1 MIQIT
6 NMNKQKKLFP
16 LGGIIVCIALFL
28 MITVP
33 TASASPSLSVSD
45 YDTNNPDIG
54 KSFDLDIKLRN
65 NGDSCATAV
74 TITPQLTFPF
84 NPDDTLTS
92 DAVDICSG
100 NRETI
105 TLPLIVDPS
114 ASGGSYPIPLLIV
127 YRDEL
132 NIAHSFTNSVTV
144 YVSGNAELNAH
155 ITKSNP
161 LKIYP
166 GNTATISVLIE
177 NDGTFEAQNI
187 NGVLSFDNSLR
198 VMPNQNFAYIGSL
211 KPKQSATA
219 DFSIEIPKDAQ
230 AQNYPMHL
238 ALSYIEDGNAK
249 TKNIS
254 LVLNVEKKALFQAS
268 NNDRSTLYPNSLG
281 KTVDIKLTN
290 TGTATANQIKIQLQ
304 PQFPFTTD
312 GSIKYLNNL
321 SQGESRD
328 VQFVVNVDK
337 SATVG
342 TYALD
347 LVIYFKDDQGNIL
360 QDTTTASMTIKK
372 ESLSQKIF
380 IDYWYLWIIVP
391 IGLIFILVKLLRK
404 KQEK

>member
-6 NMNKQKKLFP
+6 KMNKQKKIFP
-16 LGGIIVCIALFL
+16 LTGIIACMVLFL
-28 MITVP
+28 IVIMP
-33 TASASPSLSVSD
+33 MASASPALSISD
-45 YDTNNPDIG
+45 YNAHNPNIG
-54 KSFDLDIKLRN
+54 KSFDLDVELRN
-65 NGDSCATAV
+65 SGNSGATDV
-74 TITPQLTFPF
+74 TITPQINFPF
-84 NPDDTLTS
+84 NPDDILTS
-92 DAVDICSG
+92 DAVDISPG

-105 TLPLIVDPS
+105 TLPLIVDSS
-114 ASGGSYPIPLLIV
+114 ASGGSYSIPLLIT
-127 YRDEL
+127 YSDEL
-132 NIAHSFTNSVTV
+132 NVPHSFTSSVTV

-187 NGVLSFDNSLR
+187 NGVLSVDSPLR
-198 VMPNQNFAYIGSL
+198 VMPNQNFASISSL

-230 AQNYPMHL
+230 AQNYPVHL
-238 ALSYIEDGNAK
+238 TLSYTEDGNAK
-249 TKNIS
+249 TKDVS

-268 NNDRSTLYPNSLG
+268 NTDGSTLYPNSLG

-312 GSIKYLNNL
+312 GSIKYLDSL
-321 SQGESRD
+321 SQGESKD

-360 QDTTTASMTIKK
+360 QDTTTASMTVKK
-372 ESLSQKIF
+372 EDLSQKIF
-380 IDYWYLWIIVP
+380 IDYWYLWIIVLM
-391 IGLIFILVKLLRK
+391 GLIFILVRLLRK

>member
-1 MIQIT
+1 MIQTISMT
-6 NMNKQKKLFP
+6 QQKKRFSLA
-16 LGGIIVCIALFL
+16 GIIVFIALFL
-28 MITVP
+28 MVIMP
-33 TASASPSLSVSD
+33 MASASPTLSISD
-45 YDTNNPDIG
+45 YNTHRPDIG
-54 KSFDLDIKLRN
+54 KSFDLDIELRN
-65 NGDSCATAV
+65 NGNSCATSV

-92 DAVDICSG
+92 DAVGICSG
-100 NRETI
+100 DRKTI
-105 TLPLIVDPS
+105 TLPLIVDSS
-114 ASGGSYPIPLLIV
+114 ASGGSYSIPLLIV
-127 YRDEL
+127 YSDEL
-132 NIAHSFTNSVTV
+132 NITHSFTSSVTV
-144 YVSGNAELNAH
+144 YVSGNSELNAH
-155 ITKSNP
+155 VTKSNP

-187 NGVLSFDNSLR
+187 NGVLSVDSPLR
-198 VMPNQNFAYIGSL
+198 VMPNQNFASIGSL

-230 AQNYPMHL
+230 AQDYPMHL
-238 ALSYIEDGNAK
+238 ALSYTEDGNAK
-249 TKNIS
+249 TKNIN

-268 NNDRSTLYPNSLG
+268 NTDETTLYPNSLD
-281 KTVDIKLTN
+281 KTVNLKLTN

-312 GSIKYLNNL
+312 GSIKYLDSL
-321 SQGESRD
+321 SQGGSKE

-360 QDTTTASMTIKK
+360 QDTTTASMTVKK
-372 ESLSQKIF
+372 EDLSQKIF
-380 IDYWYLWIIVP
+380 IDYWYLWLIVP
-391 IGLIFILVKLLRK
+391 IGLIFILVRFLRK